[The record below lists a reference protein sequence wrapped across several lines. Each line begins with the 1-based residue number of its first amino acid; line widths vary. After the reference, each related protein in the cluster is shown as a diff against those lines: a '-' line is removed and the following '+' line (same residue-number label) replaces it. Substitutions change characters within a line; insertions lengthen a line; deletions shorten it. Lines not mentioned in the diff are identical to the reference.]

1 MGVLAKEAQMRLA
14 VVPSQP
20 LGLRALDLVQAS
32 LLLGPLGVSCRP
44 TAQLSKGPAWPTSLT

>member
-1 MGVLAKEAQMRLA
+1 MRLA